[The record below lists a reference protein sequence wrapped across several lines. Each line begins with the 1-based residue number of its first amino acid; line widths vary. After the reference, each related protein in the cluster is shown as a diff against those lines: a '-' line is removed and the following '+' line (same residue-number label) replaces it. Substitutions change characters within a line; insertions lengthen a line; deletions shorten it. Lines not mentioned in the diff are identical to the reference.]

1 MSNSFEQ
8 RLRRLADAGVP
19 GVLGGGRVG
28 IEKESLR
35 VDRDGHIAP
44 TPHPPA
50 LGAALTNPYIT
61 TDYSEALLEF
71 RTPPLPEPADVLQFL
86 GKAHQFAARNLRDEI
101 LWAASMPCV
110 VGGDESIPIAEYG
123 RSNLGFM
130 KHVYRRGLGYRYGKM
145 MQVISGVHFN
155 YSLPEAF
162 WPVFQELEGDGGALR
177 PFVDERYFRLLRNL
191 RRLGWLIPYLF
202 GASPAVCKSFL
213 GSDEAG
219 FKEFNRTT
227 WYEPYATSLRM
238 SDIGYRNTAPE
249 ELVISYD
256 DIGAYVESLAHAIS
270 TPYPPYERIGVK
282 VDGEWRQL
290 NPNYLQIEAEYY
302 GSVRAKRPP
311 EPGEKP
317 NLALRRRGVEYVEL
331 RSVDVNLFEP
341 LGLNTDQLRFLE
353 ALLIYCLLDE
363 SPRVNASERAAIN
376 HNLGIAAHRGRE
388 PSLELRRGNASVA
401 LRAWAMEVMD
411 AMQGVCEL
419 LDRTRPQPLYT
430 RALARQREA
439 VRDPDRTPSAQL
451 IAEMR
456 TAGEGFF
463 HTAMRLSQQHQ
474 NYFGEEPMSD
484 ADLEWFEQVAR
495 TSIDEQAALEA
506 SDDLSFDEYLQ
517 QYFAQQ

>member
-1 MSNSFEQ
+1 MNNSFEH

-19 GVLGGGRVG
+19 GILSGGHVG

-35 VDRDGHIAP
+35 VTSDGSIAP
-44 TPHPPA
+44 TPHPRV

-71 RTPPLPEPADVLQFL
+71 RTPPLPEPTEVLEFL
-86 GKAHQFAARNLRDEI
+86 GKAHQFVARHLGDET

-145 MQVISGVHFN
+145 MQVISGVHYN

-162 WPVFQELEGDGGALR
+162 WPVFQELEGGEGLLR
-177 PFVDERYFRLLRNL
+177 PFVDERYFALLRNL
-191 RRLGWLIPYLF
+191 RRLGWLVPYLF

-213 GSDEAG
+213 GSDRAG
-219 FKEFNRTT
+219 FNEFNRNT

-256 DIGAYVESLAHAIS
+256 DLGAYVESLAHAIS

-302 GSVRAKRPP
+302 GAVRAKRPP
-311 EPGEKP
+311 KPGEKP
-317 NLALRRRGVEYVEL
+317 SLALKHRGVEYVEL
-331 RSVDVNLFEP
+331 RSVDVNVFEP

-353 ALLIYCLLDE
+353 ALLIYCLLEE
-363 SPRVNASERAAIN
+363 SPLVSASEREAVN
-376 HNLGIAAHRGRE
+376 HNLGVAAHRGRD

-401 LRAWAMEVMD
+401 LRAWALEVLD

-419 LDRTRPQPLYT
+419 LEQPLPEPLYT

-439 VRDPDRTPSAQL
+439 VRDPERTPSAQL

-463 HTAMRLSQQHQ
+463 QTAMRLSQQHQ
-474 NYFGEEPMSD
+474 RHFGEEPLPD
-484 ADLEWFEQVAR
+484 ADLGWFEQLAR
-495 TSIDEQAALEA
+495 TSIEEQAALEA
-506 SDDLSFDEYLQ
+506 SDAQPFDEYLQ
-517 QYFAQQ
+517 QYFSQR